1 MIEKKH
7 FCFLCILECFS
18 RAQNFK
24 ELAAQNEMEPME
36 PALSGSGSAPAPP
49 LSKFPGSSSAP
60 APQKSKKLGS
70 SSAQL
75 QELEPAPWNQEP
87 GAKNFE
93 PCRQQNQ
100 DEIEIVFGRK

>member
-1 MIEKKH
+1 MIKEKH
-7 FCFLCILECFS
+7 YCLLCILECFF
-18 RAQNFK
+18 AVQNFK

-36 PALSGSGSAPAPP
+36 PGLCGSGSAPAPP

-60 APQKSKKLGS
+60 APHGSKKLGS

-75 QELEPAPWNQEP
+75 QELEPAPWNREP

-93 PCRQQNQ
+93 PC
-100 DEIEIVFGRK
+100 FKPCF